1 MRAYIISRS
10 SGKTPPC
17 EDAVKHHSV
26 FRYMWHDKT
35 VFKESTFYVVKA
47 KSLES
52 LIKRFYPD
60 PIIVSVPHVDWL
72 SGPKIEVEIY
82 DEYRNFNQWRRE
94 VELSKGERNA
104 GY

>member
-1 MRAYIISRS
+1 MREYIISRS

-17 EDAVKHHSV
+17 EGAVKHHSV
-26 FRYMWHDKT
+26 FRYMCNDEEA
-35 VFKESTFYVVKA
+35 FQESTFYLVKA

-60 PIIVSVPHVDWL
+60 PIIVSVPNVDWL

-82 DEYRNFNQWRRE
+82 DDYRE
-94 VELSKGERNA
+94 
-104 GY
+104 